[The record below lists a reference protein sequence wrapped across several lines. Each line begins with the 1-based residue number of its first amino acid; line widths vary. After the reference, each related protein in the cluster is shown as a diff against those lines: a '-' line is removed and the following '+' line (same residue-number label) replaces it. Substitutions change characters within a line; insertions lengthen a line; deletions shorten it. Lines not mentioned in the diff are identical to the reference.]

1 MKSRSLIFFGLIKNH
16 HPMYSN
22 LLRILISKFSK
33 IYFIS
38 PKNVRDNIKID
49 NNKIKYLINNH
60 SRQELVFKE
69 NVHIANKCD
78 YLITDEYYG
87 LFFRVFRTSFSCRYK
102 FIIIHNV
109 NKWTSFLINPFTNP
123 KNFIDL
129 FFRYKFL
136 NQFNYYITNSQI
148 LNKILLKKSN
158 KQTFIIPFNFN
169 NSNQKIIDKAIS
181 SKINILIPGIV
192 DQKRRDYLSFLKNF
206 YTYIINNPNSNIQIE
221 LLGTLKNNFE
231 IMYLIN
237 KINMEKN
244 NSIIYYIK
252 FIDDEKFHDQIIK
265 SDIIFSNLKKGINKQ
280 GFNEVYGLT
289 KESGIS
295 FIIAKYSKP
304 AIIPEWQKVF
314 TQIEDQLIKYCKYS
328 EISSIFAQIELN
340 KDFVQSLKNNAVINK
355 KKLFSFYKKEELKL
369 QNFLD
374 TI

>member
-1 MKSRSLIFFGLIKNH
+1 
-16 HPMYSN
+16 
-22 LLRILISKFSK
+22 
-33 IYFIS
+33 
-38 PKNVRDNIKID
+38 
-49 NNKIKYLINNH
+49 
-60 SRQELVFKE
+60 
-69 NVHIANKCD
+69 
-78 YLITDEYYG
+78 
-87 LFFRVFRTSFSCRYK
+87 
-102 FIIIHNV
+102 
-109 NKWTSFLINPFTNP
+109 LINPFTNP

-129 FFRYKFL
+129 LFRYKFN
-136 NQFNYYITNSQI
+136 NQFNYYITNSPI

-192 DQKRRDYLSFLKNF
+192 DQKRRDYLSLLKNF

-221 LLGTLKNNFE
+221 LLGTLKNNLE

-237 KINMEKN
+237 KINMKKN
-244 NSIIYYIK
+244 NSIIFYTK

-265 SDIIFSNLKKGINKQ
+265 SDIIFSNLKKYINKQ

-314 TQIEDQLIKYCKYS
+314 TQIEDQLIKYYKYS

-340 KDFVQSLKNNAVINK
+340 RDFIQSLKNNAVINK
-355 KKLFSFYKKEELKL
+355 KKLFSFYKKEELKF